1 MMPEDVDQKLKRQF
15 MGQRQPIKKK
25 YKDLNHPTNKE
36 IKEIFSS
43 GEETDLINLFGLY
56 ANNIKAFKNLF

>member
-1 MMPEDVDQKLKRQF
+1 

-43 GEETDLINLFGLY
+43 GEETDLINLLGLY
-56 ANNIKAFKNLF
+56 ANNIKAFKNFFK